1 MRGITLSLLVL
12 LAACSPRGTT
22 GLGTGAPGLDV
33 ADAAMKSG
41 SPEIAL
47 QIVGGILAK
56 DPDNEAALLTQGEA
70 LTELRRPDDAGVSF
84 TRALAQNPTSVGA
97 EIGLGRLRLATDPA
111 GAEALFLEALQHEP
125 RNGVALNDLGIA
137 RDLQGNHVAA
147 QAAYRQALGV
157 SPDMAAAQ
165 VNLALSL
172 AMTGQA
178 KDAVQLLRPLATGPG
193 TSQQVRHDLAAVLT
207 MGGDKTEAE
216 HILSQD
222 LPPNEVQKAMAAYAS
237 GETATTASL
246 LTPGVVTGDNPAAA
260 PTAPAKTAVPTAP
273 AKTAV
278 PTASAETAVPI
289 APAEAAVPTA
299 PAKTAMPTPTAPA
312 ETAAAAPVPPAPAAT
327 AEPTRAV
334 AAGTATASTVEVQ
347 LAAAPSESAA
357 HAEWQRLQKQMP
369 QLLSDRQPIVA
380 KVERDGRV
388 FWRLRTGGFAD
399 ASAAAAFC
407 DHVRQA
413 GTACLAEQR

>member
-22 GLGTGAPGLDV
+22 GMGTGPPGLDV

-47 QIVGGILAK
+47 QIAGGILAK

-84 TRALAQNPTSVGA
+84 SKALAQNPGSVGA
-97 EIGLGRLRLATDPA
+97 EIGLGRLRLSTDPA
-111 GAEALFLEALQHEP
+111 GAEVLFLQALQHEP

-216 HILSQD
+216 HILAQD

-237 GETATTASL
+237 GESATTASL
-246 LTPGVVTGDNPAAA
+246 LTPGTATGDNPAAVPMA
-260 PTAPAKTAVPTAP
+260 SAKTAVPTAP
-273 AKTAV
+273 AKTAAAA
-278 PTASAETAVPI
+278 PMPA
-289 APAEAAVPTA
+289 APADTAAV
-299 PAKTAMPTPTAPA
+299 
-312 ETAAAAPVPPAPAAT
+312 PVPPASAAT
-327 AEPTRAV
+327 AEPMRSV
-334 AAGTATASTVEVQ
+334 ATETATARTVEVQ

-357 HAEWQRLQKQMP
+357 NAEWQRLQKQMP

-380 KVERDGRV
+380 KVELNGQV

-407 DHVRQA
+407 DHVRNA
-413 GTACLAEQR
+413 GIACVAEQR

>member
-22 GLGTGAPGLDV
+22 GMGTGPPGLDV

-47 QIVGGILAK
+47 QIAGGILAK

-84 TRALAQNPTSVGA
+84 SRALAQNPGSVGA
-97 EIGLGRLRLATDPA
+97 EIGLGRLRLSTDPA
-111 GAEALFLEALQHEP
+111 GAEVLFLQALQHEP

-216 HILSQD
+216 HILAQD

-237 GETATTASL
+237 GESATTASL
-246 LTPGVVTGDNPAAA
+246 LTPGTATGDNPAAVPMA
-260 PTAPAKTAVPTAP
+260 TAKTAVPTAP
-273 AKTAV
+273 AR
-278 PTASAETAVPI
+278 
-289 APAEAAVPTA
+289 
-299 PAKTAMPTPTAPA
+299 
-312 ETAAAAPVPPAPAAT
+312 TAAAAPVPAAPADIAAAPVPPASAAT
-327 AEPTRAV
+327 AEPMRSV
-334 AAGTATASTVEVQ
+334 AAGAATARTVEVQ

-357 HAEWQRLQKQMP
+357 QAEWQRLQKQMP

-380 KVERDGRV
+380 KVELNGQV

-407 DHVRQA
+407 DHVRNA
-413 GTACLAEQR
+413 GVACVAEQR

>member
-84 TRALAQNPTSVGA
+84 ARALAQNPTSVGA

-137 RDLQGNHVAA
+137 RDLQGNHLAA

-246 LTPGVVTGDNPAAA
+246 LTPGVATGDNPG
-260 PTAPAKTAVPTAP
+260 AVPTAST
-273 AKTAV
+273 KTAV
-278 PTASAETAVPI
+278 PTASAKTAVPT

-299 PAKTAMPTPTAPA
+299 PAKSAVPTPTAPA
-312 ETAAAAPVPPAPAAT
+312 ETVAVAPVPPAPAAT

-334 AAGTATASTVEVQ
+334 AAGTATARTVEVQ

-388 FWRLRTGGFAD
+388 YWRLRTGGFAD

-407 DHVRQA
+407 DHVREA

>member
-22 GLGTGAPGLDV
+22 GMGTGPPGLDV

-47 QIVGGILAK
+47 QIAGGILAK

-84 TRALAQNPTSVGA
+84 SRALAQNPGSVGA
-97 EIGLGRLRLATDPA
+97 EIGLGRLRLSTDPA
-111 GAEALFLEALQHEP
+111 GAEVLFLQALQHEP

-216 HILSQD
+216 HILAQD

-237 GETATTASL
+237 GESATTASL
-246 LTPGVVTGDNPAAA
+246 LTPGTATGDNPAAVPMA
-260 PTAPAKTAVPTAP
+260 TAKTAVPTAP
-273 AKTAV
+273 AR
-278 PTASAETAVPI
+278 
-289 APAEAAVPTA
+289 
-299 PAKTAMPTPTAPA
+299 
-312 ETAAAAPVPPAPAAT
+312 TAAAAPVPAAPADIAAAPVPPASAAT
-327 AEPTRAV
+327 AEPMRSV
-334 AAGTATASTVEVQ
+334 AAGAATARTVEVQ

-357 HAEWQRLQKQMP
+357 QAEWQRLQKQMP

-380 KVERDGRV
+380 KVELNGQV

-407 DHVRQA
+407 DHVRNA
-413 GTACLAEQR
+413 GIACVAEQR

>member
-1 MRGITLSLLVL
+1 M
-12 LAACSPRGTT
+12 
-22 GLGTGAPGLDV
+22 GTGPPGLDV

-47 QIVGGILAK
+47 QIAGGILAK

-84 TRALAQNPTSVGA
+84 SRALAQNPGSVGA
-97 EIGLGRLRLATDPA
+97 EIGLGRLRLSTDPA
-111 GAEALFLEALQHEP
+111 GAEVLFLQALQHEP

-216 HILSQD
+216 HILAQD

-237 GETATTASL
+237 GESATTASL
-246 LTPGVVTGDNPAAA
+246 LTPGTATGDNPAAVPMA
-260 PTAPAKTAVPTAP
+260 SAKTAVPMAPAKTAVPM
-273 AKTAV
+273 
-278 PTASAETAVPI
+278 
-289 APAEAAVPTA
+289 PTA
-299 PAKTAMPTPTAPA
+299 PAKTSRRHLFRRL
-312 ETAAAAPVPPAPAAT
+312 PP
-327 AEPTRAV
+327 
-334 AAGTATASTVEVQ
+334 
-347 LAAAPSESAA
+347 
-357 HAEWQRLQKQMP
+357 
-369 QLLSDRQPIVA
+369 
-380 KVERDGRV
+380 
-388 FWRLRTGGFAD
+388 RLRSLCEVLPRGLR
-399 ASAAAAFC
+399 
-407 DHVRQA
+407 RQ
-413 GTACLAEQR
+413 EPSRFN

>member
-22 GLGTGAPGLDV
+22 GMGTGPPGLDV

-47 QIVGGILAK
+47 QIAGGILAK

-84 TRALAQNPTSVGA
+84 SRALAQNPGSVGA
-97 EIGLGRLRLATDPA
+97 EIGLGRLRLSTDPA
-111 GAEALFLEALQHEP
+111 GAEVLFLQALQHEP

-216 HILSQD
+216 HILAQD

-237 GETATTASL
+237 GESATTASL
-246 LTPGVVTGDNPAAA
+246 LTPGTATGDNPAA
-260 PTAPAKTAVPTAP
+260 VPM
-273 AKTAV
+273 
-278 PTASAETAVPI
+278 ASAETAVPM
-289 APAEAAVPTA
+289 AT
-299 PAKTAMPTPTAPA
+299 AKTAMPTAPA
-312 ETAAAAPVPPAPAAT
+312 KKTAAAAPVPAAPADTAAAPVPPASAAT
-327 AEPTRAV
+327 AEPVRSV
-334 AAGTATASTVEVQ
+334 AAGAATARTVEVQ

-357 HAEWQRLQKQMP
+357 QAEWQRLQKQMP

-380 KVERDGRV
+380 KVELNGQV

-407 DHVRQA
+407 DHVRNA
-413 GTACLAEQR
+413 GIACVAEQR